1 MNLNKMMKAPSN
13 RVFGIILLF
22 GVVILAVILS
32 KYNQT
37 KTTTH
42 EKLTM
47 QASHYDV
54 SYAQPSQMNTPQ
66 VQSDPAFSMPSNNYL
81 EVSGI
86 QSPSPPSNCNGQNN
100 LNPSDLL
107 PKDVHSEWSDINPA
121 SNDLRNVNLLTA
133 NQMIGINTVSSS
145 LRNANYQERSE
156 PVIPKKD
163 IGPWAHST
171 IEPDLFRRPLEIG
184 GND

>member
-1 MNLNKMMKAPSN
+1 MMKSPSN
-13 RVFGIILLF
+13 GVFGIILLF
-22 GVVILAVILS
+22 GVVVLAVILS

-37 KTTTH
+37 KSSTH

-47 QASHYDV
+47 QASPYDA
-54 SYAQPSQMNTPQ
+54 SYAPQ
-66 VQSDPAFSMPSNNYL
+66 THTQQSDPTFSMPTNNYL

-86 QSPSPPSNCNGQNN
+86 QSPSPPSNCSGQNN

-107 PKDVHSEWSDINPA
+107 PKDMHSEWSDINPA